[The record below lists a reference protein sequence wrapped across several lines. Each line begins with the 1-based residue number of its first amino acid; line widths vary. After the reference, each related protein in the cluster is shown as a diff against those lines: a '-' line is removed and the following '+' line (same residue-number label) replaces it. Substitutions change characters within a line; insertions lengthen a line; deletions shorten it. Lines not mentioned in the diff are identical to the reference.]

1 MGNFAFKEPPQL
13 SPACGLAMDLAHG
26 HSDRGEDG
34 SLALLAEGTFMRV
47 LALNRKRS
55 ERSRQRFVLMLAHL
69 GNLLRT
75 EGGEEILGAI
85 TKTFTLT
92 TRETDLGG
100 WYKKGTVIGFVCTE
114 LGPGS
119 VKSILD
125 ALKSRLS
132 AALQNDLNPEQ
143 MN

>member
-13 SPACGLAMDLAHG
+13 TPDCGLAMDLAQG

-34 SLALLAEGTFMRV
+34 SLALLAEETFRRV

-85 TKTFTLT
+85 TKTLTLT
-92 TRETDLGG
+92 TRETDLR
-100 WYKKGTVIGFVCTE
+100 
-114 LGPGS
+114 GP
-119 VKSILD
+119 D
-125 ALKSRLS
+125 KSR
-132 AALQNDLNPEQ
+132 
-143 MN
+143 